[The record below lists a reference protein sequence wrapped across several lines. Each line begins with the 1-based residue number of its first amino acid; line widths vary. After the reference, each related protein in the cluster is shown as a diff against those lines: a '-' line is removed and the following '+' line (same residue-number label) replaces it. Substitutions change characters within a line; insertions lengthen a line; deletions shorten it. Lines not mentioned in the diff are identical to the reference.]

1 MADPNILTDAVQ
13 AYAASMTDAEFT
25 AFTAAVREPRDDTK
39 PAQPKAK
46 PAQAGSTDYPA
57 NWK

>member
-25 AFTAAVREPRDDTK
+25 AFSAAVREPRDEPK
-39 PAQPKAK
+39 PEGKGT
-46 PAQAGSTDYPA
+46 PADYPDG
-57 NWK
+57 WKR